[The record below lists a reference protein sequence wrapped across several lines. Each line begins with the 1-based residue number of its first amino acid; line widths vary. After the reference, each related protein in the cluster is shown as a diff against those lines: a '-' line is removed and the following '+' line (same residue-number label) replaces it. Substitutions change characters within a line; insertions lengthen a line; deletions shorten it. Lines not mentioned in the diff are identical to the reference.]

1 MKASIDEAGR
11 VVIPKRLREELGLTP
26 GPVEII
32 RDGAAVRIE
41 PVIDR
46 NLKQVGDRLIIP
58 ASGGKI
64 GDTDVRDLRLSNQ
77 R

>member
-26 GPVEII
+26 GPVEIV

-64 GDTDVRDLRLSNQ
+64 DDTDVRDLRLSNQ

>member
-1 MKASIDEAGR
+1 MKAAIDEAGR

-26 GPVEII
+26 GPVEIV

-41 PVIDR
+41 PVTDR
-46 NLKQVGDRLIIP
+46 SLKKVGHRLVIP

-64 GDTDVRDLRLSNQ
+64 DDDDVRDLRLLDQ